1 MGIGAD
7 FALVGK
13 DVIRFLL
20 GPGWDEAGRIF
31 ALFGPGIGVML
42 LYNTHGWVH
51 LSIGRPERWF
61 RWGLM
66 EFVCTAG
73 LFLLALHWGPSGIAL
88 AWTISYFLLMFPG
101 FWYAGKPIGLGIGPI
116 FAVIWKFFA
125 ASVVAGVGTAVVITA
140 VPLFARVFGA
150 QSAFVRMV
158 SVSLVF
164 FALYFGG
171 VIVLHWGLKPINET
185 ISLLRE
191 LLPERTVGDAIPAAV
206 DS

>member
-1 MGIGAD
+1 
-7 FALVGK
+7 
-13 DVIRFLL
+13 
-20 GPGWDEAGRIF
+20 
-31 ALFGPGIGVML
+31 
-42 LYNTHGWVH
+42 
-51 LSIGRPERWF
+51 
-61 RWGLM
+61 
-66 EFVCTAG
+66 
-73 LFLLALHWGPSGIAL
+73 
-88 AWTISYFLLMFPG
+88 
-101 FWYAGKPIGLGIGPI
+101 
-116 FAVIWKFFA
+116 
-125 ASVVAGVGTAVVITA
+125 VAGVGTAVVITA